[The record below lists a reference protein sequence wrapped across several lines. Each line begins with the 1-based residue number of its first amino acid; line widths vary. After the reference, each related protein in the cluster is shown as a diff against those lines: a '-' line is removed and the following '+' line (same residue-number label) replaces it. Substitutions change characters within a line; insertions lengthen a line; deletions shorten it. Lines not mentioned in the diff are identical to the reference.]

1 MLECLP
7 SLGVEKIAKMQFHHY
22 LYFTIARILTD
33 QLLAMGPGKRE
44 IGKGTV
50 KP

>member
-7 SLGVEKIAKMQFHHY
+7 SLGVEKIAKMQFHRY
-22 LYFTIARILTD
+22 LYFTTARILTD
-33 QLLAMGPGKRE
+33 QLLAVGPGKR
-44 IGKGTV
+44 GKGTM